1 MRDVVNINS
10 PDDVGLVPSADQI
23 DVKKLSNGANV
34 QTDTCNAA
42 QKLRRILVEIVGGC
56 YEYDCMHHLRNVW
69 FGNMEKK
76 LTKQLNLLL
85 RSDLDEIDPRLRV
98 TASVS
103 ALIRAIDK
111 EFSLSSNYPKGHG
124 ELFLEW
130 MREKHPGALLLH
142 VERASGS
149 RQDLCTEGSM
159 AILMN
164 YPYYVEFLDR
174 SLRKRNKNDKAS
186 ILQLNLFVALTSSEM
201 IALVRLLS
209 ILHVSVCMPV
219 RWLAGKTHELK
230 EHNQW
235 GPMSMGRVLDT
246 LEASMIEIAANP
258 NTILD
263 ENYMMNIFK
272 VYIEELPPFK

>member
-1 MRDVVNINS
+1 MS
-10 PDDVGLVPSADQI
+10 
-23 DVKKLSNGANV
+23 
-34 QTDTCNAA
+34 
-42 QKLRRILVEIVGGC
+42 
-56 YEYDCMHHLRNVW
+56 
-69 FGNMEKK
+69 
-76 LTKQLNLLL
+76 
-85 RSDLDEIDPRLRV
+85 SD
-98 TASVS
+98 
-103 ALIRAIDK
+103 
-111 EFSLSSNYPKGHG
+111 YPKGHG
-124 ELFLEW
+124 ELFIEW

-219 RWLAGKTHELK
+219 CWLAGKTHELK

-258 NTILD
+258 DKILD
-263 ENYMMNIFK
+263 ENFMMNIFK
-272 VYIEELPPFK
+272 EYIEELPPFKEYWERTFQKKQMAVIARKSSTKVVHFARLRKHLFSPKRSTVVKTKDRVLELAKTAADAILVELHDEKKATNK